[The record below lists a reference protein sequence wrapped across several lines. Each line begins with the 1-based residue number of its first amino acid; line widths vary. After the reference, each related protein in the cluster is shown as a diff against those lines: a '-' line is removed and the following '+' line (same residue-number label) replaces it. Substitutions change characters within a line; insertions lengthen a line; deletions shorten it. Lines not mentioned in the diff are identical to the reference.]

1 MCKLGTDDTIL
12 WPTMDI
18 GRARQEKIV
27 PSVQSVGV
35 IAVLMRKES
44 VLSLYIGTG
53 VFP

>member
-27 PSVQSVGV
+27 PSVGV